1 MDKKTA
7 DGNGHN
13 QTDESEE
20 DDDADDMVGGKENKT
35 LSPPLLPLYRARWEI
50 VTLDCPL

>member
-35 LSPPLLPLYRARWEI
+35 LSPRLPSPYTELAEK
-50 VTLDCPL
+50 